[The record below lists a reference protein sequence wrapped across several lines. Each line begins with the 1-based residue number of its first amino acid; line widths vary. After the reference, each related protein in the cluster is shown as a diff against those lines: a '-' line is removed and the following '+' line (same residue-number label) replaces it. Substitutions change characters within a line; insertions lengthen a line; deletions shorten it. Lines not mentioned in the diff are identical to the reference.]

1 MELNLERGITLK
13 TIRRIPLQ
21 LEIIE
26 AIKDYIKENN
36 LRNGDKLPSQA
47 QMIGMLGVSMSSLRE
62 ALKMLEAKGVL
73 EFINGKGIY
82 VKDETPNVISTQVE
96 FKNEKESILELL
108 EARKSLEREIIN
120 LIIQNAS
127 NEELSKAGKILD
139 IIMGKYR
146 DNQKQNLEDREFHFA
161 LYKCCHNRV
170 MYELIESVDNL
181 LEKLWQFPF
190 GLKDPFTDTIPLHE
204 KLYEN
209 IINRNVKEAQ
219 NINDKILEMICET
232 IRRSV

>member
-1 MELNLERGITLK
+1 MK

-21 LEIIE
+21 LEIIG

-36 LRNGDKLPSQA
+36 LKSGDKLPSQA
-47 QMIGMLGVSMSSLRE
+47 QMIEMLGVSMSSLRE
-62 ALKMLEAKGVL
+62 ALKMLEAKGIV

-120 LIIQNAS
+120 LIIQNATDD
-127 NEELSKAGKILD
+127 ELTKAGKILE
-139 IIMGKYR
+139 IVMGKYEK
-146 DNQKQNLEDREFHFA
+146 NEKQNIEDKEFHFA
-161 LYKCCHNRV
+161 LYECCHNRV

-181 LEKLWQFPF
+181 LEKLWNFPF
-190 GLKDPFTDTIPLHE
+190 GLEDPFTDTIPLHE
-204 KLYEN
+204 KLYKS

-219 NINDKILEMICET
+219 SINDKILEMVCDT
-232 IRRSV
+232 IKKSV